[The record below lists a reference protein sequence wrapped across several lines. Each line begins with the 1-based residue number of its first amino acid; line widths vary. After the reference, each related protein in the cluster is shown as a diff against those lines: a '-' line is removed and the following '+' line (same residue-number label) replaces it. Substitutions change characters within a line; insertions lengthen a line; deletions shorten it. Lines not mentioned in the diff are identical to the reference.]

1 LLIDPNP
8 TSALNEEAGKLLL
21 EDYPSYC
28 SHAKLFTE
36 VHALRPKPLVIPS
49 AKPASSRSTHP
60 DESKS
65 ALSSSQAQNTQFPS
79 NVEGSLGE
87 EKKPPRFLLFGIG
100 LKRLESEN
108 GENEPVARR
117 TAAGGT
123 RLAGK
128 GDLRRL

>member
-49 AKPASSRSTHP
+49 AKPVSARSTRP
-60 DESKS
+60 DESKN
-65 ALSSSQAQNTQFPS
+65 ALTSSQAQNTQRPPKEEDCS
-79 NVEGSLGE
+79 GE
-87 EKKPPRFLLFGIG
+87 EKNPPRFLLFGIG

-108 GENEPVARR
+108 GENEPAAKR
-117 TAAGGT
+117 TAAGGM